1 MIDLNTYI
9 SKRHLNM
16 VSKFNEEL
24 KEWAAATDEPEA
36 ELYEDAYTSFTLSN
50 LRCENGCLLYNYDGK
65 EEREEIVQYDD
76 EDGEYYEVQGIDGIA
91 EGIKFWRSCLRR
103 AKRYWAMDTDTLD
116 AIQNGDKEDREE
128 ESL

>member
-24 KEWAAATDEPEA
+24 KAWAATTDEPEA

-116 AIQNGDKEDREE
+116 AIQNGEKEDVE
-128 ESL
+128 

>member
-24 KEWAAATDEPEA
+24 KAWAATTDEPEA

-50 LRCENGCLLYNYDGK
+50 LRCENGCLLYDYDGK
-65 EEREEIVQYDD
+65 EEREEIVQFD
-76 EDGEYYEVQGIDGIA
+76 EEEGEYYEVQGIDGIA

-116 AIQNGDKEDREE
+116 AIQNGERDDIDIND
-128 ESL
+128 

>member
-24 KEWAAATDEPEA
+24 KAWAAATDEPEA

-116 AIQNGDKEDREE
+116 AIQNGEKEDEE
-128 ESL
+128 

>member
-24 KEWAAATDEPEA
+24 KAWAAATDEPEA

-65 EEREEIVQYDD
+65 ETREEIVQYDD

-116 AIQNGDKEDREE
+116 AIQNGERDDIDIND
-128 ESL
+128 